1 MQVGERSA
9 RGGRIVRRSEV
20 AAMDSRNQKWIVYF
34 DRPGPANTCDTLEC
48 CRRRALELGLN
59 TVVVASLR
67 GASAKLAVEMFEGTG
82 LRIVAVTIPPGAFWV
97 VDSLT
102 NDLWKDIPEF
112 RAQKEEWVLAG
123 LERVRMDMDEET
135 ESLLAGNGVRLVRG
149 TIPFYGIGTALTAR
163 FKGLNYEQYFTEAL
177 RLISGGTIVCVE
189 VAIMAADAGA
199 IPLDEEVLVAAGTS
213 MGLDTAVVI
222 RPSTSL
228 TFADPGSG
236 LEIREI
242 VAVPREK
249 PKYSPEGVGEEYR

>member
-1 MQVGERSA
+1 MEPANS
-9 RGGRIVRRSEV
+9 
-20 AAMDSRNQKWIVYF
+20 KWIVYF
-34 DRPGPANTCDTLEC
+34 ERPGPANTRDTLDC
-48 CRRRALELGLN
+48 CRRRAAELGLS

-67 GASAKLAVEMFEGTG
+67 GESARQAVEVFEGTG
-82 LRIVAVTIPPGAFWV
+82 LRIVAVTIPPGAYWV

-102 NDLWKDIPEF
+102 NDLWEDIPEF
-112 RAQKEEWVLAG
+112 RAQKEEWVRAG

-135 ESLLAGNGVRLVRG
+135 ESFLAGNGVRVVRG
-149 TIPFYGIGTALTAR
+149 TIPFYGIGTSLTAR

-177 RLISGGTIVCVE
+177 RLISGGTLVCVE
-189 VAIMAADAGA
+189 VALMAADAGA
-199 IPLDEEVLVAAGTS
+199 IPTDEEVLVAAGTS

-228 TFADPGSG
+228 TFSEPASG
-236 LEIREI
+236 LEIKEI

>member
-1 MQVGERSA
+1 
-9 RGGRIVRRSEV
+9 
-20 AAMDSRNQKWIVYF
+20 MDPEKRKWVVYF
-34 DRPGPANTCDTLEC
+34 ERPGPVNTRDTLEC
-48 CRRRALELGLN
+48 CKERALELGLG
-59 TVVVASLR
+59 TVVIASLR
-67 GASAKLAVEMFEGTG
+67 GESAKLAVEIFEGTG
-82 LRIVAVTIPPGAFWV
+82 LRVIAVTIPPGAYWV

-112 RAQKEEWVLAG
+112 RAQREEWLKAG

-135 ESLLAGNGVRLVRG
+135 ESFLSSKGVRVVRG
-149 TIPFYGIGTALTAR
+149 TIPFYGIGTSLAAR

-199 IPLDEEVLVAAGTS
+199 IPADEEVLVAAGTS
-213 MGLDTAVVI
+213 MGLDTALVM
-222 RPSTSL
+222 RSSTSL

-242 VAVPREK
+242 VAIPREK

>member
-1 MQVGERSA
+1 MNRENR
-9 RGGRIVRRSEV
+9 
-20 AAMDSRNQKWIVYF
+20 KWIVYF
-34 DRPGPANTCDTLEC
+34 DRPGPINTRGILEC
-48 CRRRALELGLN
+48 CKERALELGLS
-59 TVVVASLR
+59 TVVIASLR

-82 LRIVAVTIPPGAFWV
+82 LRVVAVTIPPGAYWV

-112 RAQKEEWVLAG
+112 RAQKEEWVRAG

-135 ESLLAGNGVRLVRG
+135 ESLLASKGARVVRG
-149 TIPFYGIGTALTAR
+149 TIPFYGIGTSLTAR
-163 FKGLNYEQYFTEAL
+163 FKGMNYEQYFTEAL

-199 IPLDEEVLVAAGTS
+199 IPADEEVVVAAGTS
-213 MGLDTAVVI
+213 MGLDTALVV

-228 TFADPGSG
+228 TFADPGCG

-242 VAVPREK
+242 VAIPREK